1 MQSGTL
7 VPKIEADGSGAGE
20 IMTDARIFEVGPR
33 DGLQNES
40 IILPVE
46 QKVELIHR
54 LADAGLRDIEIG
66 SMVHPKWVPQM
77 AATDEV
83 ARAVEKKD
91 GVRYWALVPNMRGLE
106 RAIEVGLEHVAVFMS
121 SSETHNQRNVN
132 RTISESLDALEE
144 VIGQAVGDGLTVRA
158 YISTVFGCPYEGAVD
173 FDRVLDIAEKLLGFG
188 AFQIS
193 LGDTTGMGQP
203 LQVKDGCAR
212 ITDRFG
218 DADDFA
224 IHLHDTKGLGLTN
237 AFAAYTE
244 GFRNFDASVGGLG
257 GCPYAPGAP
266 GNLGTEDLLNLLDSI
281 GVETGIEAKKITE
294 TSHWLSTS
302 IGFDLS
308 SRFASIS

>member
-1 MQSGTL
+1 
-7 VPKIEADGSGAGE
+7 
-20 IMTDARIFEVGPR
+20 MTDTRIFEVGPR

-46 QKVELIHR
+46 QKLELIHR
-54 LADAGLRDIEIG
+54 LVDAGLRDIEIG

-83 ARAVEKKD
+83 AERLQRRD

-121 SSETHNQRNVN
+121 SSETHNQKNVN
-132 RTISESLDALEE
+132 RTISESLEALEE
-144 VIGQAVGDGLTVRA
+144 VIGHATSEGLTVRA
-158 YISTVFGCPYEGAVD
+158 YISTVFGCPFEGEVD
-173 FDRVLDIAEKLLGFG
+173 FDRVLEIAEKLLDFG
-188 AFQIS
+188 AFQVS
-193 LGDTTGMGQP
+193 LGDTTGVGQP

-212 ITDRFG
+212 IVEAFG
-218 DADDFA
+218 SAENFA

-266 GNLGTEDLLNLLDSI
+266 GNLGTEDLLNLLHSI
-281 GVETGIEAKKITE
+281 GAETGIDAEQIRE
-294 TSHWLSTS
+294 TSHWLSTTV
-302 IGFDLS
+302 GFKLS
-308 SRFASIS
+308 SRFASLDGEVEAAS

>member
-1 MQSGTL
+1 
-7 VPKIEADGSGAGE
+7 
-20 IMTDARIFEVGPR
+20 MTNARIFEVGPR

-54 LADAGLRDIEIG
+54 LTDAGLRDVEIG

-83 ARAVEKKD
+83 AQQIEKKD
-91 GVRYWALVPNMRGLE
+91 GVRYWALVPNRRGLD
-106 RAIEVGLEHVAVFMS
+106 RALEVGLSHVAVFMS

-132 RTISESLDALEE
+132 RTISESLEALEE
-144 VIGQAVGDGLTVRA
+144 VIGHAVDSGATVRA
-158 YISTVFGCPYEGAVD
+158 YISTVFGCPYEGSVD

-203 LQVKDGCAR
+203 MQVKDGCAR
-212 ITDRFG
+212 IVQRFG
-218 DADDFA
+218 SADAFA
-224 IHLHDTKGLGLTN
+224 IHLHDTHGLGLTN

-244 GFRNFDASVGGLG
+244 GFRNFDSSVGGLG

-266 GNLGTEDLLNLLDSI
+266 GNLGTEDLLNLLDSM
-281 GVETGIEAKKITE
+281 GVESGVDADKVAE
-294 TSHWLSTS
+294 TSAWLAGS
-302 IGFDLS
+302 IGFKLS
-308 SRFASIS
+308 SRISALG